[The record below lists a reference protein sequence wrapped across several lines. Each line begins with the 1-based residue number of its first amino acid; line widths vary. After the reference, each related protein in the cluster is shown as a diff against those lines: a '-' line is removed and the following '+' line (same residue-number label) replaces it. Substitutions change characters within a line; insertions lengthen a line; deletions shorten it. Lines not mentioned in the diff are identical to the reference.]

1 MINCNKL
8 SVSNQKCILVAFKD
22 TFSLILVTLE
32 DILRGILFFINIDDN
47 LLIPEQDILNKCNN
61 NDVYTKDMLMVD
73 KGFVYIIYK

>member
-1 MINCNKL
+1 M
-8 SVSNQKCILVAFKD
+8 
-22 TFSLILVTLE
+22 TLE